1 MRFTHW
7 WPFYLRFGS
16 INVAVKRTGLHRL
29 LLSFSCYQIWCRIGL
44 AWPALLCVQFHF
56 VKFAVVIALVICI
69 SHKFKVRSNWLEQIG
84 KCKTRLLLLFFTFFK
99 SWKICSFC
107 TETASPR
114 TVNHNL
120 KCGAKTMRYFVT
132 LSNVVIHNCHNEDWL
147 HKIHSTV
154 QTISSWQTS
163 MQRKA

>member
-69 SHKFKVRSNWLEQIG
+69 SHKFNVRSNRSEQIG
-84 KCKTRLLLLFFTFFK
+84 KCKIWFFFNFIQK
-99 SWKICSFC
+99 LENMFVC
-107 TETASPR
+107 TETVSTR
-114 TVNHNL
+114 TVNLNI
-120 KCGAKTMRYFVT
+120 KCGAKIRRYFVT
-132 LSNVVIHNCHNEDWL
+132 SNFVIHNCHNENWL
-147 HKIHSTV
+147 HKIHATV
-154 QTISSWQTS
+154 QAISSWQTS